1 MDMDLNKLW
10 ELVVDREAWR
20 AAVGHDWATE
30 LNWCILSQT
39 FFVQILFCF
48 INLTFTPLRSSVY
61 CQCFCLVLVSLSC
74 RFSLVPQA
82 HFPSCLQPLFC
93 TLISIHL
100 VPVVIPQCSSSPFCL
115 YTSGIHFKKTQG
127 KNGYAWVCKM
137 PARYLF
143 FSSCL
148 IKNTDLF
155 RVMICPSRKQ
165 WSPTFLVVCGD
176 QRKSNRCLCG
186 ASKISFG
193 REC

>member
-74 RFSLVPQA
+74 RFSLVPQT

-93 TLISIHL
+93 TLISQGLPWPCPPHPRPPAL
-100 VPVVIPQCSSSPFCL
+100 DTRSSSEPL
-115 YTSGIHFKKTQG
+115 QASHPTWLLQ
-127 KNGYAWVCKM
+127 WVCLHPQHSHPPRETGPEAGHQTLDNWKV
-137 PARYLF
+137 
-143 FSSCL
+143 
-148 IKNTDLF
+148 NTKF
-155 RVMICPSRKQ
+155 
-165 WSPTFLVVCGD
+165 W
-176 QRKSNRCLCG
+176 
-186 ASKISFG
+186 
-193 REC
+193 